1 MTEAKSGQTENERR
15 LKDLGRVVKLIIH
28 SLDACIAKLSKHEKL
43 NEALIQLRLR
53 PVLLER
59 RNNFIDN
66 IRSIDDLICSLSLL

>member
-43 NEALIQLRLR
+43 NEAIVQLRRFYWKDEVILLR
-53 PVLLER
+53 ISEVLMM
-59 RNNFIDN
+59 
-66 IRSIDDLICSLSLL
+66 LICSLSLL